1 MKKLAEEKLVK
12 FAEPCVVECHESKS
26 KCQECK
32 SAAGMPS
39 VDLSNFR
46 ATSLQM
52 KGKDLKRESNKQDAT
67 WRGRNR
73 VRRVPSPSVD
83 VDRLDTGRMPETEAR
98 ADTGVGVGVTRTVSK
113 SKNDIFHT
121 SPRVVEYLCNE

>member
-1 MKKLAEEKLVK
+1 M
-12 FAEPCVVECHESKS
+12 S
-26 KCQECK
+26 
-32 SAAGMPS
+32 G
-39 VDLSNFR
+39 
-46 ATSLQM
+46 
-52 KGKDLKRESNKQDAT
+52 
-67 WRGRNR
+67 
-73 VRRVPSPSVD
+73 VPSPSVD